1 MDTLDTNIKHC
12 RSCIQGRTI
21 FPFTMAFQPIVDI
34 HEHRIVAYEALVRG
48 TAGEGAAQVL
58 ARVTDENRYAFD
70 QSCRVRAIELAARLG
85 MADCGPGLHNDVRL
99 NINFLPN
106 AVYEPKACIRLTLET
121 ASRTGFPLDRLT
133 FEFVEHEEIADSRHT
148 LNIIQEYRKHG
159 FRIAMDDFATG
170 YSGLS
175 RLATLKPDIVKLDRD
190 LVQDC
195 DNDHI
200 RLATIAAIVALGR
213 ELGIKVVCE
222 GVERHAEYAALRS
235 IGARYIQG
243 YYFARPKFE
252 GLVRDAE
259 IDY

>member
-1 MDTLDTNIKHC
+1 MDTIDLQKKPC

-21 FPFTMAFQPIVDI
+21 FPFSMAFQPIVDI
-34 HEHRIVAYEALVRG
+34 QEHRIDAYEALVRG

-58 ARVTDENRYAFD
+58 ARVNDENRYAFD

-85 MADCGPGLHNDVRL
+85 MANAAPGVRL

-106 AVYEPKACIRLTLET
+106 AVYEPKACIRLTLEC
-121 ASRTGFPLDRLT
+121 AARTGFPLDRLT
-133 FEFVEHEEIADSRHT
+133 FEFVEHEDIADNRHT
-148 LNIIQEYRKHG
+148 LDIIHEYRKHG

-170 YSGLS
+170 YSGLA

-195 DNDHI
+195 DQDRT
-200 RLATIAAIVALGR
+200 RLAIIAAIVALGR
-213 ELGIKVVCE
+213 EIGIKIVCE

-243 YYFARPKFE
+243 YHFARPKFE
-252 GLVRDAE
+252 ALVQNDE
-259 IDY
+259 ITY